1 MAKKVKIVRKVKS
14 KIKSIKPLKKDHT
27 DKPQALES
35 AISEEQAAQFSEFIS
50 TGVAPSPTLETGQ
63 AQQQPLET
71 QVPSTP
77 SSETST
83 EPTQLYETN
92 PSAIAEDEGLGKTYQ
107 STPTMTLE
115 KTQNLTPQRSA
126 SQGSS
131 NLGGSSELA
140 ALRGQKRNQGE
151 KAYDASEL
159 STKPSEQRRRAWE
172 GG

>member
-1 MAKKVKIVRKVKS
+1 MLRKVKS
-14 KIKSIKPLKKDHT
+14 KMKEVKPSEDHP
-27 DKPQALES
+27 DEAQELEQE
-35 AISEEQAAQFSEFIS
+35 IQQEQEAQFQEFVS

-71 QVPSTP
+71 QVPTTP
-77 SSETST
+77 TPETPT

-92 PSAIAEDEGLGKTYQ
+92 PTAIAEDEGLGKTYQ

-115 KTQNLTPQRSA
+115 KTQNLAQQRSLNQ
-126 SQGSS
+126 QGPSS
-131 NLGGSSELA
+131 LGGSSELS
-140 ALRGQKRNQGE
+140 ALRGQRTGHQGE
-151 KAYDASEL
+151 KSYDTSEL